1 MDLAGRRRVARDMQS
16 RLIRWVLPA
25 GVLVLAVALLGGYE
39 FRWSWTGITPSDQLW
54 DLLHVIVLPVV
65 LATLPLWYR
74 TRQRWK
80 MEWHLVFGVVAVA
93 FVCLVVGG
101 YALDW
106 RWTRFQGNRLWD
118 WLELLALPVVVASL
132 PLWFATRQRFESCW
146 RASGVTLLVAFVA
159 VVFAGYALAWG
170 WTGFQGNT
178 LWDWLRLLLVPFVL
192 PATLAWFSARAE
204 LERATSGSR
213 TAPRSRCA
221 GGGAA
226 DEGGLVIALRLTP
239 LGCAVARTAAV
250 PRLVHHALAPQQV
263 SALPQSDRLAAAGAQ
278 HSDRLLDDRA
288 GTKPD
293 DRDRAHSPYLAVG
306 ANPSHEPAKA
316 RAVATSQSLGR

>member
-1 MDLAGRRRVARDMQS
+1 MDLAGRRTVTPQVRS

-74 TRQRWK
+74 TRHRWK
-80 MEWHLVFGVVAVA
+80 MEWHLVFGVIGLA

-106 RWTRFQGNRLWD
+106 RWTGFQGNRLWD

-132 PLWFATRQRFESCW
+132 PLWFATRKRFESRW
-146 RASGVTLLVAFVA
+146 RAIGVSLLAAFVV
-159 VVFAGYALAWG
+159 VVFGGYALGWG

-204 LERATSGSR
+204 SERAASS
-213 TAPRSRCA
+213 PA
-221 GGGAA
+221 G
-226 DEGGLVIALRLTP
+226 
-239 LGCAVARTAAV
+239 
-250 PRLVHHALAPQQV
+250 H
-263 SALPQSDRLAAAGAQ
+263 
-278 HSDRLLDDRA
+278 
-288 GTKPD
+288 
-293 DRDRAHSPYLAVG
+293 
-306 ANPSHEPAKA
+306 
-316 RAVATSQSLGR
+316 